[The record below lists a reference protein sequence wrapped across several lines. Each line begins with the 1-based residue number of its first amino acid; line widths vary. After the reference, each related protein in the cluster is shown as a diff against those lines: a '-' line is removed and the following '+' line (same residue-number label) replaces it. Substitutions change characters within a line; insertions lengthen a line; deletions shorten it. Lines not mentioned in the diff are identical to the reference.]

1 MAELFAAFGIDWKL
15 LIAQS
20 VNFLIVFGGLTFFL
34 YRPLMRVLEARE
46 EKIAQGVRDAEEA
59 GVLREKIESEKTTII
74 SSAHAEAS
82 QVVERAQEEGKKERS
97 DIVKQAQDRAE
108 HIVKDATAQGEEV
121 KKSLLRESEKEIV
134 KTAVLATEK
143 LLREQ
148 S

>member
-46 EKIAQGVRDAEEA
+46 EKIAQGVRDAE
-59 GVLREKIESEKTTII
+59 VLREKIESEKTTII